1 MKKKKKQNNTVAL
14 VMVPGLDDAPY
25 DNESFDIWII
35 NGCFRRAER
44 FDLLFDMHDW
54 VGSDYTPLYYDEMI
68 ELDCPIVKP
77 AHDPNIKNEIL
88 YPKELLRIFPFQLKH
103 SSCYMLALA
112 WYERYKNIYFYG
124 LTGDEFERHPYMGYA
139 FYYILGRIT
148 SFKKYRGEENFLPTV
163 YFANEMALD
172 NPRLYGMDLQWRK
185 SDMMFEGGFMHFRM
199 KRWED
204 EHEELMLNTSKKRK
218 QTDTE

>member
-1 MKKKKKQNNTVAL
+1 MAKKKKQNNTVAL

-68 ELDCPIVKP
+68 KLDCPIVKP
-77 AHDPNIKNEIL
+77 VHDPNIKNERL
-88 YPKELLRIFPFQLKH
+88 YPRSLYKLFPYQLKH

-112 WYERYKNIYFYG
+112 WLERYDNIYFYG

-139 FYYILGRIT
+139 FYYILGGIMAFADST
-148 SFKKYRGEENFLPTV
+148 MTKVF
-163 YFANEMALD
+163 FANKMGMD
-172 NPRLYGMDLQWRK
+172 NPSCYGMGLEWRK
-185 SDMMFEGGFMHFRM
+185 SDMVYEGSDNFII
-199 KRWED
+199 KRWPD
-204 EHEELMLNTSKKRK
+204 EESMSNTR
-218 QTDTE
+218 